1 MSLLFRVLAAIMSPL
16 AALSPLPP
24 AMPIDPPTELR
35 FIQTIAAFLKDPYS
49 ITSVTLL
56 RQLLLPSPSSTNI
69 DLATHIATS
78 LGALHTLRVQIRHV
92 LEDRMAMRVVQRD
105 TAASAKTHAGM
116 PGDVDAPLLGR
127 AQRAWGKG
135 GADIWDARK
144 VGVFLVR
151 AVRAWTA
158 SLAPTEKERVFKEV
172 ATLLKDVLQEMDER
186 VEDGG
191 KTGNGFN
198 DYDTAAAVG
207 RVLFE
212 MTDYV
217 KTLKCVFF
225 LLFL

>member
-1 MSLLFRVLAAIMSPL
+1 MPLLFRVLAAVMSPL
-16 AALSPLPP
+16 AALSPRPP
-24 AMPIDPPTELR
+24 ATPIDPPTELR
-35 FIQTIAAFLKDPYS
+35 VIKTVAVILKGPYS
-49 ITSVTLL
+49 ITSLILL
-56 RQLLLPSPSSTNI
+56 RQLLHVT
-69 DLATHIATS
+69 TQIATF
-78 LGALHTLRVQIRHV
+78 LGALRTLRVQIRRV
-92 LEDRMAMRVVQRD
+92 LEDCMAMRVVQRD
-105 TAASAKTHAGM
+105 TAASATHAVT
-116 PGDVDAPLLGR
+116 PGNVDASLLER
-127 AQRAWGKG
+127 AQRAWGKD
-135 GADIWDARK
+135 GADVRDARK

-172 ATLLKDVLQEMDER
+172 AALLKDVLQEMDER

-191 KTGNGFN
+191 ETGNGFN
-198 DYDTAAAVG
+198 DYDTASVVG